1 MIKRIKLILIVVL
14 IASCNNNNFIKPEKP
29 DNLISEEKM
38 VDVLYDMA
46 LMSAAKGVNR
56 KIMEAKG
63 VDPQEFIYEKH
74 NIDSLQFAL
83 SNTYYSYNL
92 KTYDQFYARVKA
104 KLNKDKDN
112 FNALIDAEKKEKDSL
127 NRLKRNR
134 TLDTVNNKVD
144 SLSKIVDKKKLDDG
158 AIKEIDL
165 LKKEN

>member
-1 MIKRIKLILIVVL
+1 MIKIIKLILIVVF
-14 IASCNNNNFIKPEKP
+14 IVSCNNNNFEKPEKP

-56 KIMEAKG
+56 KIMESKG
-63 VDPQEFIYEKH
+63 VNPEKFIYEKH

-92 KTYDQFYARVKA
+92 KKYDQFYASVKA

-112 FNALIDAEKKEKDSL
+112 FNAIIDAEKKEKDSL

-134 TLDTVNNKVD
+134 TRDTVNNKVD
-144 SLSKIVDKKKLDDG
+144 SLSKITDKKILDDE
-158 AIKEIDL
+158 AIKKIDL
-165 LKKEN
+165 LNKEN